1 MMGAVQRR
9 ISILGQALTRLDEAL
24 DRPEDPIVRDACIQ
38 RFEFTFEMAW
48 KAVQAQAMAE
58 GLECVS
64 PRDCFRT
71 AFQLGLVEHDTRGMA
86 MVEDRNRT
94 AHTYDEKAA
103 PRNLLGVAR
112 LRSNDAPPAGTFDR
126 ALSISLGRYP
136 GFSTVA
142 RSTASSFSM
151 SIVASMSFSTAS
163 KSQRSLG
170 QQAHRNASRSLGP
183 IGKWMATPL
192 CAERSMAR
200 HSMRFSW
207 PSAAV
212 VCGVGSSK

>member
-9 ISILGQALTRLDEAL
+9 ISVLGQALTRLDEAL

-71 AFQLGLVEHDTRGMA
+71 AFRLGLVENDTRWMA

-103 PRNLLGVAR
+103 REIYQALRDYARMTRRLLEC
-112 LRSNDAPPAGTFDR
+112 LTKRSR
-126 ALSISLGRYP
+126 
-136 GFSTVA
+136 
-142 RSTASSFSM
+142 
-151 SIVASMSFSTAS
+151 
-163 KSQRSLG
+163 
-170 QQAHRNASRSLGP
+170 
-183 IGKWMATPL
+183 
-192 CAERSMAR
+192 
-200 HSMRFSW
+200 
-207 PSAAV
+207 
-212 VCGVGSSK
+212 